1 MKMQNLKKSML
12 LIFGINIILFFIS
25 CGNKSNKT
33 EFDQATFLD
42 SVTSVAVN
50 TEFAKQKTSS
60 NLIMQNDSNE
70 FLAQRK
76 LILTGYATIEVNTI
90 SNLDNQIEQWVKN
103 FGGYISWSDGNE
115 KSFNVTVKIP
125 SQKFY
130 DAMNSARD
138 FGTVKN
144 YNINSTDV
152 TDEYYDIDARIESKR
167 ILRDKLQG
175 YLQQATNI
183 KDIMEIERELNE
195 VQSELESFEGR
206 MKRLSNQIDFSEIN
220 LNFFMPQGKTNAGY
234 QFPDY
239 KKSFRQ
245 FAINVLSF
253 LKTFVIALCYFVAFG
268 IPLVAA
274 FLFFFWLLFG
284 KVGIIRK
291 LFNKL
296 KK

>member
-1 MKMQNLKKSML
+1 MKIQNLKKSML

-70 FLAQRK
+70 FFAQRK
-76 LILTGYATIEVNTI
+76 LILTGYATIEVDTI
-90 SNLDNQIEQWVKN
+90 SNLNNQIEQWVKN

-115 KSFNVTVKIP
+115 KTFNVTVKIP

-220 LNFFMPQGKTNAGY
+220 LNFFMPQGKTDAGY

-253 LKTFVIALCYFVAFG
+253 LKTFVIALCYFVAFC

-284 KVGIIRK
+284 KVGIIKK